1 MKTRWLLLIGI
12 VLMIV
17 GYYMSRPTVVEVY
30 EIIKDGKGLTT
41 EQRVEAEET
50 KYMKSFSVYESEEQ
64 TYTVHINGGVRLK
77 NNYALE
83 LKEVQEIKGGY
94 HLIVEETEK
103 VQSTAEE
110 LKEEIIDEWD
120 YPIKS
125 WEDAQNSG
133 LDYQGWKDVCNP
145 SEDVLHSLSTQ
156 ELANLALRYPLIP
169 WMPSRAT
176 DSEASVFIG
185 AYGGSS
191 TIFSELRNR
200 EDRNVCILEAYA
212 ENVPNVEEWDSYDAA
227 NWAEHFV
234 EQYLFVFSKELTKEE
249 REFYLKTVEEKKEK
263 YYCNIEEPFVAPG
276 LSFDEDGTAR
286 P

>member
-1 MKTRWLLLIGI
+1 MKKRL
-12 VLMIV
+12 VMI
-17 GYYMSRPTVVEVY
+17 
-30 EIIKDGKGLTT
+30 
-41 EQRVEAEET
+41 
-50 KYMKSFSVYESEEQ
+50 
-64 TYTVHINGGVRLK
+64 
-77 NNYALE
+77 
-83 LKEVQEIKGGY
+83 
-94 HLIVEETEK
+94 LIVTLILSFTGCGEKKEEDIKPVDSVSISQSNNVDEETEE

-145 SEDVLHSLSTQ
+145 PEDVLHSLSTQ

-276 LSFDEDGTAR
+276 LSFDENGTAYR
-286 P
+286 KGYDGR

>member
-1 MKTRWLLLIGI
+1 MKKRL
-12 VLMIV
+12 VMI
-17 GYYMSRPTVVEVY
+17 
-30 EIIKDGKGLTT
+30 
-41 EQRVEAEET
+41 
-50 KYMKSFSVYESEEQ
+50 
-64 TYTVHINGGVRLK
+64 
-77 NNYALE
+77 
-83 LKEVQEIKGGY
+83 
-94 HLIVEETEK
+94 LIVALILSFTGCGEKKEEDIKPVDSVSISQSNNVDEEIEE

-133 LDYQGWKDVCNP
+133 LDYQGWIDVCNP
-145 SEDVLHSLSTQ
+145 PEDVLHSLSTQ

-169 WMPSRAT
+169 WMPSGAT

-185 AYGGSS
+185 VYGGNS

-212 ENVPNVEEWDSYDAA
+212 ENVPNVEEWASYDAA

-276 LSFDEDGTAR
+276 LSFDEDGTAYR
-286 P
+286 KGYDGR